1 MVMSPRSV
9 AITALV
15 RVFSLS
21 GAMSWTL
28 SLAMMVSCD
37 ENCAL
42 GNGLSPPCRPDSA
55 PDQRG
60 KFRDQLVVQLALE
73 WHDQAGDFLEIGPA
87 PGRELGL
94 LGRDVDVAVGAEE
107 AECEPFLALA
117 AEPALPDLRHQLGRQ
132 IVLQPILALADEARA
147 VGADLLAHL
156 APGGLQRLLALVDA
170 ALRHLPGRAGV
181 VDALGHEH
189 LALLVDQHDA
199 DARPVGQLGDLLCG
213 HWYALGRVRMLH

>member
-60 KFRDQLVVQLALE
+60 KLRDQLVVQLALE
-73 WHDQAGDFLEIGPA
+73 WHDQAGNFLEIGPA

-132 IVLQPILALADEARA
+132 IVLQPILALADIAGP

-156 APGGLQRLLALVDA
+156 APGRLQRFFVFVDA
-170 ALRHLPGRAGV
+170 ALRHLPGGTGI
-181 VDALGHEH
+181 VDALGDED
-189 LALLVDQHDA
+189 LALLIEQGDA
-199 DARPVGQLGDLLCG
+199 DTGPVRQSGDLRL
-213 HWYALGRVRMLH
+213 A